1 MNLKRTTIIPL
12 DDAALAESIF
22 KSFIEKEMMIIMVI
36 IGDTET
42 VREAIPKADNL
53 AQLSYFKME
62 RWVLWLRNYEI
73 LSETLK
79 VHLKVSD
86 AENADED
93 YDNIKC
99 FCFSPILD
107 QIDGVILKNG
117 QLSYASL
124 QQSFFR
130 AQSHDIPFVTS

>member
-12 DDAALAESIF
+12 DDTALAEAIF
-22 KSFIEKEMMIIMVI
+22 KSFIEKEMMIVMII
-36 IGDTET
+36 IGDTPT
-42 VREAIPKADNL
+42 NRVAITKADKL
-53 AQLSYFKME
+53 AQLSYFNME
-62 RWVLWLRNYEI
+62 RWVLWIRNHDT
-73 LSETLK
+73 LSKTLK
-79 VHLKVSD
+79 SHLKDSEADNSD
-86 AENADED
+86 ET
-93 YDNIKC
+93 YDTIKC

-107 QIDGVILKNG
+107 QVDGIILKNG

>member
-42 VREAIPKADNL
+42 VRDAITKADNL
-53 AQLSYFKME
+53 ALLSYFKME
-62 RWVLWLRNYEI
+62 RWVLWIRNYNT
-73 LSETLK
+73 LSDTFK
-79 VHLKVSD
+79 VHLKASD
-86 AENADED
+86 AEHSDEE

-107 QIDGVILKNG
+107 QIDGIILKNG

>member
-12 DDAALAESIF
+12 DDAALAASIF

-36 IGDTET
+36 IGDTST
-42 VREAIPKADNL
+42 VREAITKADNL

-62 RWVLWLRNYEI
+62 RWVLWLRNHDI
-73 LSETLK
+73 LSKTLK
-79 VHLKVSD
+79 GHLKDSD
-86 AENADED
+86 ADNSDED

-99 FCFSPILD
+99 FCFSPVLD
-107 QIDGVILKNG
+107 QIDGIILKNG

>member
-22 KSFIEKEMMIIMVI
+22 KSFIQKEMMIVMVI
-36 IGDTET
+36 IGDTTT
-42 VREAIPKADNL
+42 VREAVPKGDNL
-53 AQLSYFKME
+53 AQLSYFNME
-62 RWVLWLRNYEI
+62 RWVLWLRNHDT
-73 LSETLK
+73 LSKTLK
-79 VHLKVSD
+79 DHLKASD
-86 AENADED
+86 AENSNEV
-93 YDNIKC
+93 YENIKC

-107 QIDGVILKNG
+107 QVDGIILKNG

-124 QQSFFR
+124 QQSFFK

>member
-42 VREAIPKADNL
+42 VREAIIKADNL

-62 RWVLWLRNYEI
+62 RWLLWLRNHDT
-73 LSETLK
+73 LSKTLK
-79 VHLKVSD
+79 KHLKASD
-86 AENADED
+86 ADNSDES

-107 QIDGVILKNG
+107 QIDGIILKNG

>member
-62 RWVLWLRNYEI
+62 RWVLWLRNYDI

-79 VHLKVSD
+79 GHLKASD

>member
-1 MNLKRTTIIPL
+1 
-12 DDAALAESIF
+12 LAESIF

-36 IGDTET
+36 IGDTST
-42 VREAIPKADNL
+42 IREAIPKADNL

-62 RWVLWLRNYEI
+62 RWVLWLRNHDI
-73 LSETLK
+73 LSDTLK
-79 VHLKVSD
+79 GHLKVS
-86 AENADED
+86 ETEHADED
-93 YDNIKC
+93 YGNIKC

-107 QIDGVILKNG
+107 QIDGIILKNG

-130 AQSHDIPFVTS
+130 AQSHDIAFTTA

>member
-12 DDAALAESIF
+12 DDSALAESIF
-22 KSFIEKEMMIIMVI
+22 KSFIEKEMMIVMVI
-36 IGDTET
+36 IGDTST
-42 VREAIPKADNL
+42 VREAITKADKL

-62 RWVLWLRNYEI
+62 RWVLWLRDYDI
-73 LSETLK
+73 LSQTLK
-79 VHLKVSD
+79 AHLKASD
-86 AENADED
+86 AEHADEA

-99 FCFSPILD
+99 FCFSPVLD
-107 QIDGVILKNG
+107 QIDGIILKNG

>member
-22 KSFIEKEMMIIMVI
+22 KSFLEKEMMIIMVI
-36 IGDTET
+36 IGDTAT

-62 RWVLWLRNYEI
+62 RWVLWLRNYDI
-73 LSETLK
+73 LSKTLK
-79 VHLKVSD
+79 QHLRDSEADNSD
-86 AENADED
+86 EE
-93 YDNIKC
+93 YTNIKC

-107 QIDGVILKNG
+107 QIDGIILKNG

-130 AQSHDIPFVTS
+130 AQSHDIPFVTT

>member
-22 KSFIEKEMMIIMVI
+22 KSFIEKEMMIVMVI
-36 IGDTET
+36 IGDTQT
-42 VREAIPKADNL
+42 TRGAITKADNL

-62 RWVLWLRNYEI
+62 RWVLWLRNHDT

-79 VHLKVSD
+79 GHLKKSD
-86 AENADED
+86 ADHSDEV
-93 YDNIKC
+93 YDNLKC

-107 QIDGVILKNG
+107 QIDGIILKNG

>member
-42 VREAIPKADNL
+42 VREAITKADNL
-53 AQLSYFKME
+53 AQLSYFNME
-62 RWVLWLRNYEI
+62 RWLLWLRNHDT
-73 LSETLK
+73 LSKTLK
-79 VHLKVSD
+79 KHLKASD
-86 AENADED
+86 ADNSDEP

-107 QIDGVILKNG
+107 QIDGIILKNG